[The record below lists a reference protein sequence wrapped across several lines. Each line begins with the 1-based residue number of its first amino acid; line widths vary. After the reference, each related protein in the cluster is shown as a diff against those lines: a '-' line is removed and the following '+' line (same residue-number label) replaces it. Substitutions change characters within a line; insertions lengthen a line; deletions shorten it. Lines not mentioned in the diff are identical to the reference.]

1 METICSAVTECSDLE
16 MMDLTALVMD
26 LDEKNSACAW
36 RARLARSSGGLGG
49 VVIVAAEIFWKF
61 PEWKISGNF
70 RKFPTSFF
78 HFLTGYWKFILL
90 RI

>member
-1 METICSAVTECSDLE
+1 MSIEVKKVQLSYCQNLPVA
-16 MMDLTALVMD
+16 
-26 LDEKNSACAW
+26 
-36 RARLARSSGGLGG
+36 
-49 VVIVAAEIFWKF
+49 IVAAEIFWKF

-90 RI
+90 IISRPKCHRIIF